1 VACCHQR
8 PPLPNLP
15 WVMRWLHLLPQPNT
29 FPDVQSNFHLKL
41 HNHGIKV
48 CSLPPP
54 SCLPFSWHKS
64 NIWRSLI
71 PFLGVA
77 LFYRY
82 VRVLSSPSTHFQI
95 PAPAS
100 PTTFPLLLENRA
112 DDSSLKK
119 QIRGLLPPPTR
130 SPQCPLRELQ
140 RRREREE
147 TRDREPES
155 ARRRQLCGGVRVC
168 RCCEWVS
175 RRTWGRCAG
184 VQASDAEFEV
194 SCGVEGEDG
203 RGG

>member
-1 VACCHQR
+1 
-8 PPLPNLP
+8 
-15 WVMRWLHLLPQPNT
+15 MRWLHLLPQPNT

-54 SCLPFSWHKS
+54 SCLPFSWHES

-82 VRVLSSPSTHFQI
+82 VRVLSSPSTHIQI

-112 DDSSLKK
+112 DDSSLKSRFGSSSLHQRDPRSALFENYNGGGSERK
-119 QIRGLLPPPTR
+119 PGTASPSRPGAGSYAGGYGYAGAANGSAGGLGAGALGYRPATPN
-130 SPQCPLRELQ
+130 
-140 RRREREE
+140 
-147 TRDREPES
+147 
-155 ARRRQLCGGVRVC
+155 
-168 RCCEWVS
+168 S
-175 RRTWGRCAG
+175 R
-184 VQASDAEFEV
+184 
-194 SCGVEGEDG
+194 
-203 RGG
+203 

>member
-100 PTTFPLLLENRA
+100 PTTFPLLLEIALMILLRKA
-112 DDSSLKK
+112 DS
-119 QIRGLLPPPTR
+119 GPPPSTNAIPAVPSSR
-130 SPQCPLRELQ
+130 TTTAAGARGNQGPRARVGRAQAVMRGVTGMPVLRMGQPEDLGQVRWGIGQ
-140 RRREREE
+140 RRRIR
-147 TRDREPES
+147 
-155 ARRRQLCGGVRVC
+155 
-168 RCCEWVS
+168 
-175 RRTWGRCAG
+175 
-184 VQASDAEFEV
+184 
-194 SCGVEGEDG
+194 GELWC
-203 RGG
+203 